1 MKRYSIYTKG
11 LSLISLTLTF
21 WFVSC
26 DKELNLQ
33 PISEI
38 SADEFYNNAEDI
50 NLAIVGI
57 YSGMH
62 DVLDKEW
69 ILTELRSDNT
79 YMSPRNS
86 ETANVPFRQV
96 DRFVLTSQNIHVE
109 DYWRACYRVISLA
122 NNVINQIDVVEDPE
136 LADRYE
142 GEARFFR
149 AHMYFKLVRLWGGVF
164 LVDRPISG
172 AEAKTMDRS
181 TTEEIYDFLLKD
193 LEFAAENL
201 PGTAN
206 GSELGRLT
214 SWAAKTELGKAL
226 LTRGGTENINRAATA
241 LSDVVYNSPFAYL
254 DDYAG
259 VFDISN
265 EYNSEILYAVRYQTG
280 SVGLGAPFANYF
292 APMQSDDFVVRGN
305 GDELNVP
312 STSLSQTYEAGDER
326 KAVSMADTW
335 IGYNGIVNESKH
347 IIKYNSDFATVDDA
361 GNDWPVIR
369 FTDAMLLLAEAI
381 NEVNGPTSEAI
392 DLLNK
397 VHERAGLTAYDNS
410 EVGSY
415 FDFKLALEKE
425 RKLEFAFENQ
435 RWFDLVRTG
444 RAITVMNTHFA
455 TEDQY
460 NDPDRPQF
468 NTNPIEEYQLL
479 LPIPQ
484 YEIDLN
490 PGIAQNIGY

>member
-1 MKRYSIYTKG
+1 MKRNSIYTRMV
-11 LSLISLTLTF
+11 SLISLSAAF
-21 WFVSC
+21 WFISC
-26 DKELNLQ
+26 DKELDLN

-38 SADEFYNNAEDI
+38 SADEFYKDAEEI
-50 NLAIVGI
+50 NLAVVGI
-57 YSGMH
+57 YNGMY

-69 ILTELRSDNT
+69 IVTELRSDNT

-122 NNVINQIDVVEDPE
+122 NNVINQIDVVDDPG
-136 LADRYE
+136 LAAHYE
-142 GEARFFR
+142 AEARFFR
-149 AHMYFKLVRLWGGVF
+149 AHMYFNLVRLWGGVF
-164 LVDRPISG
+164 IVDHPVSG

-181 TTEEIYDFLLKD
+181 TPQEVYDFLLED
-193 LEFAAENL
+193 LRFAAENL
-201 PGTAN
+201 PATAT
-206 GSELGRLT
+206 GAALGRLT
-214 SWAAKTELGKAL
+214 AWAAKTELGKAL
-226 LTRGGTENINRAATA
+226 LTLGGTANINSAITE
-241 LSDVVYNSPFAYL
+241 LSDVVYNSPFSYL
-254 DDYAG
+254 DDYAL
-259 VFDISN
+259 VFDTSN
-265 EYNSEILYAVRYQTG
+265 EYNNEILYAVRYQTG

-312 STSLSQTYEAGDER
+312 ATSMSESYMAGDER

-335 IGYNGIVNESKH
+335 IGYNGIVNQSKH
-347 IIKYNSDFATVDDA
+347 ITKYNSEFATVDDA

-381 NEVNGPTSEAI
+381 NEISGPTPEAVE
-392 DLLNK
+392 LLNK
-397 VHERAGLTAYDNS
+397 VHERAGLVAYEDS

-415 FDFKLALEKE
+415 FDFKLTLETE

-435 RWFDLVRTG
+435 RWFDLLRTG
-444 RAITVMNTHFA
+444 RAVTVMNTHFA

-490 PGIAQNIGY
+490 PSIAQNIGY

>member
-1 MKRYSIYTKG
+1 MKRNSIYTKV
-11 LSLISLTLTF
+11 LSLISLSVAF

-50 NLAIVGI
+50 NLAVVGI
-57 YSGMH
+57 YNGMY

-136 LADRYE
+136 LAGRYE

-149 AHMYFKLVRLWGGVF
+149 AHMYFNLVRLWGGVF

-181 TTEEIYDFLLKD
+181 TTEEIYDFLLED

-201 PGTAN
+201 PGTAD

-214 SWAAKTELGKAL
+214 RWAAKTELGKAL
-226 LTRGGTENINRAATA
+226 LTRGGTENINRAATE
-241 LSDVVYNSPFAYL
+241 LSDVVHNSPFAYL

-490 PGIAQNIGY
+490 PAIAQNIGY